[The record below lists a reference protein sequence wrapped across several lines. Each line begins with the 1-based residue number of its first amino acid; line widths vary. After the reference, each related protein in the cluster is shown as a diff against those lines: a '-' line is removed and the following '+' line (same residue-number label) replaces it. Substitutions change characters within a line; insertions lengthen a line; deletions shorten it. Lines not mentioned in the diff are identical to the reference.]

1 MYIDHKEN
9 ENDPGTRFCLNANRA
24 DIANVAL
31 NLNNITTETN
41 VPVYFNNGTPSQI
54 IEIPNSLIGDLSDKY
69 LSVTKGG
76 TVNGNITANTFIG
89 DLQGEAD
96 TAKVADYAESA
107 NYSYYSSDATIAI
120 RALTTGAITYS
131 YNDITPEIIS
141 QYLLQK
147 LDGYDISN
155 VIGTS
160 IDIVVTDIQAFG
172 QVFPQALSHFKIGQ
186 SLNDA
191 TNPVLMWI
199 ISLLDHQE
207 DKIAYNEYVRI
218 STYNSEAAQYSEWS
232 DWMPYGIIPDNE
244 EQKDYLPLTA
254 GEEYKISG
262 PLGFTEASYGS
273 MLPETGFEGQLFF
286 LEDDNSSTLPSGG
299 SAGQA
304 LVKNSTADGDASWK
318 DIVALPKGGSA
329 GQVLIKNSTTDGD
342 ASWSTRL
349 NAINHLGAVGVYS
362 RSDIGY
368 SPNFDDPGVN
378 GLFEVRGN
386 NETPGES
393 GIKPYNTFLPMLNLK
408 TPDNI
413 AMLQLAGN
421 NNVGFFIRGKQAENV
436 TMADTSWKRL
446 WMDGDAVT
454 GAVWNDYAEYRES
467 DCEEFGYVLMENG
480 DDTLSKTTE
489 RLSHFA
495 GISSDTW
502 GFSQGETDK
511 AKTPIAVAGR
521 VLAYP
526 YQDRNNYKPGDCVC
540 AAPGGTIDIMTRE
553 EVINWPD
560 RIVGTVS
567 CVPDYEEWGGG
578 ENADRPP
585 VRVNGRIWIKIK

>member
-1 MYIDHKEN
+1 MYIDTKD
-9 ENDPGTRFCLNANRA
+9 NDSTGRVCLNAAHA
-24 DIANVAL
+24 DTASSDGNG
-31 NLNNITTETN
+31 NNIIETY
-41 VPVYFNNGTPSQI
+41 VPKTITITPGDG
-54 IEIPNSLIGDLSDKY
+54 LIGGGDLSENRILALDESGVSAGSY
-69 LSVTKGG
+69 GPTANVTG
-76 TVNGNITANTFIG
+76 TSGKTITVPQFTVDAYGRITAAVSRTYTTMTV
-89 DLQGEAD
+89 D
-96 TAKVADYAESA
+96 SA
-107 NYSYYSSDATIAI
+107 MNSS
-120 RALTTGAITYS
+120 S
-131 YNDITPEIIS
+131 
-141 QYLLQK
+141 
-147 LDGYDISN
+147 
-155 VIGTS
+155 
-160 IDIVVTDIQAFG
+160 
-172 QVFPQALSHFKIGQ
+172 
-186 SLNDA
+186 
-191 TNPVLMWI
+191 TNPVQNKVI
-199 ISLLDHQE
+199 KSYIDG
-207 DKIAYNEYVRI
+207 K
-218 STYNSEAAQYSEWS
+218 
-232 DWMPYGIIPDNE
+232 IPDMSG
-244 EQKDYLPLTA
+244 YLPKSA
-254 GEEYKISG
+254 GEAHKLTG
-262 PLGFTEASYGS
+262 ALGLTENVMYGTE
-273 MLPETGFEGQLFF
+273 LPATGFDGQLFF
-286 LEDDNSSTLPSGG
+286 LEDDTPSLPLGG
-299 SAGQA
+299 VAGDV
-304 LVKNSTADGDASWK
+304 LIKNSDVDGDASWK
-318 DIVALPKGGSA
+318 ELVALPKGGSA

-362 RSDIGY
+362 KDDIGT

-378 GLFEVRGN
+378 GLFEVRDS
-386 NETPGES
+386 NETTGES
-393 GIKPYNTFLPMLNLK
+393 GIKPYNAFMPMLSLK
-408 TPDNI
+408 TSDNV

-421 NNVGFFIRGKQAENV
+421 NGLGFFIRGKQSANV

-540 AAPGGTIDIMTRE
+540 AAPGGTVDIMTRE

-578 ENADRPP
+578 EGADRPS
-585 VRVNGRIWIKIK
+585 VKVNNRIWIKVK